1 MEKEVIVKNKSNKEY
16 KLVLKIDI
24 DKDDG
29 ELLKKG
35 YNLLVLGQ
43 KLSEKQNEILETVFG
58 YYWYKKCKIEILK

>member
-43 KLSEKQNEILETVFG
+43 KLSKKQNEILEAVFG
-58 YYWYKKCKIEILK
+58 YYWYKKCEIKILK

>member
-1 MEKEVIVKNKSNKEY
+1 MEKEAIVKKRGNEEY

-24 DKDDG
+24 SKDDK

-43 KLSEKQNEILETVFG
+43 RLSEKQNEILETVFG
-58 YYWYKKCKIEILK
+58 YYWYKECEIDILK